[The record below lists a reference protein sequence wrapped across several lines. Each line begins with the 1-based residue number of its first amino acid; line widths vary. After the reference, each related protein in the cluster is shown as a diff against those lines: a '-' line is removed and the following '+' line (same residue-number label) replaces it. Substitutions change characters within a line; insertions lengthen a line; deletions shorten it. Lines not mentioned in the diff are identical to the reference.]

1 MDDDGDSSDEEMQPF
16 VPDDVG
22 LLTLKVN
29 VSNNVSSSYMCSC
42 CCMLLH
48 CCYDALNFCLLH
60 QNTAHCVALLELG

>member
-29 VSNNVSSSYMCSC
+29 VSNNVSTCAAAVV
-42 CCMLLH
+42 
-48 CCYDALNFCLLH
+48 CYC
-60 QNTAHCVALLELG
+60 TVVMMP